1 VSKVSFAAV
10 APGNLAVVTGAA
22 SGIGLAAA
30 PAFAVAEMRVVLVD
44 LPGAVSEDSA
54 ASIDGGVA
62 CAADVADRAA
72 VQPCSRA
79 AVDGLARTLAECHR
93 LVSVLMNAAGI
104 GSGGDVL
111 AGPCSMGGG
120 HRN

>member
-1 VSKVSFAAV
+1 MSKVSFAAV

-30 PAFAVAEMRVVLVD
+30 RAFAAAEMRVVLVD
-44 LPGAVSEDSA
+44 LPGAVLEDSA

-62 CAADVADRAA
+62 CAADVADR
-72 VQPCSRA
+72 V

-93 LVSVLMNAAGI
+93 LVSVLMNNAGI

-111 AGPCSMGGG
+111 YQGSLIRTHAPTTAV
-120 HRN
+120 R